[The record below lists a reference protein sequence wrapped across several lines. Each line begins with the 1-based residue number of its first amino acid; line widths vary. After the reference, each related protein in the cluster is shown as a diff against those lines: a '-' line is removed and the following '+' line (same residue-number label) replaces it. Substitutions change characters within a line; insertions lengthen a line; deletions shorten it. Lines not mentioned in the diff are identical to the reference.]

1 MKRTADHQTG
11 MTLIELLISIAILSI
26 SLTAVISLFSNS
38 SRHSAT
44 PMAREQSIA
53 IANAYLEE
61 IMLQD
66 YTDPDGD
73 SGTCEEGIS
82 NRVLFDDINDYTCVN
97 DTNGAIDQNG
107 NPITGL
113 EAYNININVTAANLN
128 GAVAQRIDVT
138 VTRDSLAG
146 INTKLTAYRT
156 AY

>member
-1 MKRTADHQTG
+1 MKRIVDHHTG

-61 IMLQD
+61 IMLQA
-66 YTDPDGD
+66 YTDPISD
-73 SGTCEEGIS
+73 SGTCEEGIG
-82 NRVLFDDINDYTCVN
+82 NRTLFDDVNDYACVN

-107 NPITGL
+107 NLIIGL
-113 EAYNININVTAANLN
+113 EAYNIDVDITAANLN

-138 VTRDSLAG
+138 VTRDGLAG
-146 INTKLTAYRT
+146 INTKLTAFRT
-156 AY
+156 DY